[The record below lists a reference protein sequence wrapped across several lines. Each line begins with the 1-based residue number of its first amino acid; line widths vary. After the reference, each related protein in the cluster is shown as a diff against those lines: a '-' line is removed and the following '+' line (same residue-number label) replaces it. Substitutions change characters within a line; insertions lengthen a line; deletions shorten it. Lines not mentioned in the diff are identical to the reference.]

1 VVSSYT
7 PTVRAL
13 AHARRHRPDPRGTG
27 ADGAVGRVVVAMPR
41 TPGAADL
48 LGAVAETALVRTLFP
63 GPVRVLAGDPLD
75 SHPIPRPTGEATH
88 EAALAALAGARWAH
102 FACHATSDPDDP
114 SASRLLLADH
124 RERPLTVV
132 DVTRLRLGDP
142 EFAFLSACS
151 TAQPGTRLPD
161 EVIHLSS
168 AFQLAGY
175 RHVVATLWPV
185 GDRIGY
191 TVAEQVYTAVRDH
204 GAGRAAHALHQAA
217 RDRRAVFPD
226 RPSAWAAHVH
236 AGP

>member
-1 VVSSYT
+1 
-7 PTVRAL
+7 
-13 AHARRHRPDPRGTG
+13 
-27 ADGAVGRVVVAMPR
+27 M
-41 TPGAADL
+41 
-48 LGAVAETALVRTLFP
+48 FP
-63 GPVRVLAGDPLD
+63 GQVRVLASNPLD
-75 SHPIPRPTGEATH
+75 GHPIPPPTDEATH
-88 EAALAALAGARWAH
+88 EAVLAALPAAQWAH
-102 FACHATSDPDDP
+102 FACHATSDLADP

-124 RERPLTVV
+124 RARPLTVV
-132 DVTRLRLGDP
+132 DITRLRLGDP

-191 TVAEQVYTAVRDH
+191 TVAEQVYAAVRDG
-204 GAGRAAHALHQAA
+204 GAGCAAHALHQAT
-217 RDRRAVFPD
+217 RDRRARFPNQ
-226 RPSAWAAHVH
+226 PSAWAAHVH